1 MMRFVSRFAIVPGSE
16 AEYRRRHDAIWPE
29 MLALLR
35 EAGLKNYSIWRRD
48 DELVEYFETDDIAA
62 ARRVLAESDVKKR
75 WDAYMQDILI
85 LDEHG
90 QMLPMELEFAYN

>member
-1 MMRFVSRFAIVPGSE
+1 M
-16 AEYRRRHDAIWPE
+16 
-29 MLALLR
+29 
-35 EAGLKNYSIWRRD
+35 
-48 DELVEYFETDDIAA
+48 EYFETDDIAA

>member
-1 MMRFVSRFAIVPGSE
+1 MMKFVSRFAIVPGAE

-35 EAGLKNYSIWRRD
+35 KAGLRNYSIWRLG

-62 ARRVLAESDVKKR
+62 ARRILAESDVKKR

-85 LDEHG
+85 LDENG